1 MRVLAIAATL
11 VLLSLQAEL
20 AEARPSSKPRRIG
33 VLSAFAGPL
42 SAQGELGRALGE
54 LGYVE
59 GQDLVFEARY
69 AKGRYDRLPD
79 LALELVTLKVD
90 AIVTMGTIA
99 AQAAQ
104 RATRTIPVVFT
115 ITADPIGS
123 GLVASLARPGAN
135 ITGVSLMAAD
145 INAKRLELLKE
156 AVPAVSRVGILWS
169 RFAPVN
175 RALLVGVD
183 RAARALQVQV
193 HPLEIHNPSELE
205 RAFAA
210 IARARADALY
220 VLSDPM
226 LLDQRTRIAQLASRN
241 RLPAISGLRDF
252 SEAGGLMSY
261 GASLSDSFRRAAT
274 QVDRILKGARPAD
287 LPVEQPTRF
296 ELVVNLRT
304 AKALALTIPQSFLLR
319 ADGIIQ

>member
-1 MRVLAIAATL
+1 
-11 VLLSLQAEL
+11 
-20 AEARPSSKPRRIG
+20 
-33 VLSAFAGPL
+33 
-42 SAQGELGRALGE
+42 
-54 LGYVE
+54 
-59 GQDLVFEARY
+59 
-69 AKGRYDRLPD
+69 
-79 LALELVTLKVD
+79 
-90 AIVTMGTIA
+90 
-99 AQAAQ
+99 
-104 RATRTIPVVFT
+104 
-115 ITADPIGS
+115 
-123 GLVASLARPGAN
+123 
-135 ITGVSLMAAD
+135 MAAD